1 MTFLTR
7 LSLANRGLVAL
18 VALIVLGFGA
28 WAIPSL
34 QRQLLPSLSFP
45 AAVVVSQYP
54 GASPEIVQDQVTKP
68 IEDAL
73 RSVPGQTQITSTS
86 SQGSSSVTVQFDYGT
101 NLDDSVNKMSQAV
114 NQIAAQLPTNVK
126 PNVVVGNTDDL
137 PVIVLA
143 ASSDA
148 DQQQLAAKLTNT
160 VVPELQGIT
169 GVRDASVTGARD
181 KVVTINL
188 DNAKLAA
195 AGLSSTAVTTALR
208 ANGTPTPAGTLTQN
222 DQTLTV
228 QV

>member
-18 VALIVLGFGA
+18 VALIALGFGA

-34 QRQLLPSLSFP
+34 QRQLLPSLAFP

-73 RSVPGQTQITSTS
+73 RSVPGQTQLTSTS
-86 SQGSSSVTVQFDYGT
+86 SQGSSSVTVQFDFGT
-101 NLDDSVNKMSQAV
+101 NLDNAVNKMSQAV

-126 PNVVVGNTDDL
+126 PNVIVGNTDDL

-148 DQQQLAAKLTNT
+148 DQQQLATKLTST
-160 VVPELQGIT
+160 VLPE
-169 GVRDASVTGARD
+169 R
-181 KVVTINL
+181 
-188 DNAKLAA
+188 
-195 AGLSSTAVTTALR
+195 SSDR
-208 ANGTPTPAGTLTQN
+208 
-222 DQTLTV
+222 
-228 QV
+228 